1 MFFHE
6 AGIDWEQAA
15 CAGLPFNY
23 FFDPEESREAFKE
36 MMLIRPVCMACPI
49 QMKCLKWGFEQEEFG
64 VWGGLTEAERDSFR
78 GSLRVKGLKEKT
90 LFVLNQY
97 GITEDMVNEV
107 VAPRVKKRIYND

>member
-1 MFFHE
+1 
-6 AGIDWEQAA
+6 
-15 CAGLPFNY
+15 
-23 FFDPEESREAFKE
+23 
-36 MMLIRPVCMACPI
+36 
-49 QMKCLKWGFEQEEFG
+49 
-64 VWGGLTEAERDSFR
+64 LTEAERDSFR